1 MSPRETS
8 PNPSFDHSPCRVS
21 LKANHAGW
29 RPLHVWR
36 VCGARNSTCY
46 GSCLSREPVTG
57 ISKDSSAAGH
67 YPDSFPISPCST
79 SMNAAYRAR
88 KNNGT
93 ECSSASWSMLF
104 IACVVSQKP
113 PRPRGALWYSCFL
126 ERESTMGSLGLLRPS
141 PEGARLQ
148 EDLDCKWPWGFL
160 FSLVLFCLLT

>member
-1 MSPRETS
+1 M
-8 PNPSFDHSPCRVS
+8 PSVPESQPCRSEAIACLACVWGQKFHLLWDFLDDHS
-21 LKANHAGW
+21 
-29 RPLHVWR
+29 
-36 VCGARNSTCY
+36 
-46 GSCLSREPVTG
+46 SCLSREPVTG

-104 IACVVSQKP
+104 IACVVSQKA
-113 PRPRGALWYSCFL
+113 PRPLGALWYSCFL

-141 PEGARLQ
+141 PEGTRLQ

-160 FSLVLFCLLT
+160 FLLVSFCLLT